1 MMRQQ
6 QRSHIQDAFGGCFDP
21 GLRELLDA
29 GTKTTDEEEA

>member
-1 MMRQQ
+1 MMRQH
-6 QRSHIQDAFGGCFDP
+6 QRNHIQDALDGCFDP